1 MRPNDFGL
9 YGSKS
14 VSWASRDAE
23 SGDDGSSS
31 DHDLVYRVHQLAL
44 RHGESERRAWRA
56 AVGAYLERHPSASVT
71 MAERVVT
78 CLIRQRLDDLPTIKT
93 A

>member
-9 YGSKS
+9 YGSEPS
-14 VSWASRDAE
+14 RRASRD
-23 SGDDGSSS
+23 GDAVDGVAAS
-31 DHDLVYRVHQLAL
+31 DHDMVFRVHQLAL
-44 RHGESERRAWRA
+44 RLGESERRAWRA

-78 CLIRQRLDDLPTIKT
+78 CLIRQRLDDLPTIET

>member
-9 YGSKS
+9 YGSEPVKR
-14 VSWASRDAE
+14 ASRDADAVE
-23 SGDDGSSS
+23 DTASL
-31 DHDLVYRVHQLAL
+31 DHDLVFRVHQLAL

-71 MAERVVT
+71 TAERIVT
-78 CLIRQRLDDLPTIKT
+78 CLIRQRLDDLPTIET